1 MEGQKGG
8 FWIGIIPVTQIN
20 NIAMNSPLMLY
31 HPPRG
36 GTSSHK
42 EYSYNFLNRIYT
54 HEYDVKTPTN
64 QNVCPENKI
73 QAQAHRV
80 KFSLESLPCWNVCPK
95 NSMLKWQIHKI
106 ISFAKQ
112 NNQFPGQK
120 FKVPTLVDIKTAAQG
135 FHASLFTFEG
145 CVYLCR
151 LLVFWTCLITWF
163 PVNTIKCQM
172 RIVVNMR
179 IGEAYGELGRGGLEC
194 KQLI

>member
-42 EYSYNFLNRIYT
+42 EYSYNLLNRIYT

-80 KFSLESLPCWNVCPK
+80 KFSLESLPWEQKIACRNGK
-95 NSMLKWQIHKI
+95 FTKLSNLQSKI
-106 ISFAKQ
+106 INFQSKNWF
-112 NNQFPGQK
+112 FDWRSY
-120 FKVPTLVDIKTAAQG
+120 VPTIVDIKLAAQG

-163 PVNTIKCQM
+163 PVNTINVKC
-172 RIVVNMR
+172 
-179 IGEAYGELGRGGLEC
+179 EL
-194 KQLI
+194 